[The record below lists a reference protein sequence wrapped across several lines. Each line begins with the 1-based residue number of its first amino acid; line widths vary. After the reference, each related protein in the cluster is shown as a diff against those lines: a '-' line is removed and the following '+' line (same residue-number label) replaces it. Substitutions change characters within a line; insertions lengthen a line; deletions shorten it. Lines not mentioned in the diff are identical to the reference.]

1 MPANS
6 APQQDLLRKIGIAL
20 ALLAGA
26 WGLVDRMTA
35 ELRTTVSTQGR
46 VIQQNQSNAE
56 RRRKAH
62 VDLRNELH
70 EHMRVAHGRL
80 THLETTG
87 EQ

>member
-1 MPANS
+1 MS
-6 APQQDLLRKIGIAL
+6 EPQQDMARKAVVAL
-20 ALLAGA
+20 ALVAAA

-35 ELRTTVSTQGR
+35 ELRATVTTQDHS
-46 VIQQNQSNAE
+46 IHDLEQQVE

-70 EHMRVAHGRL
+70 EHMRDAHGRI

-87 EQ
+87 AQ